1 MCVCVCARAHCD
13 CILGDREESTGAI
26 IEENRWKGKKLN
38 VDKTILWIK

>member
-1 MCVCVCARAHCD
+1 MCVCVCAHAHCD